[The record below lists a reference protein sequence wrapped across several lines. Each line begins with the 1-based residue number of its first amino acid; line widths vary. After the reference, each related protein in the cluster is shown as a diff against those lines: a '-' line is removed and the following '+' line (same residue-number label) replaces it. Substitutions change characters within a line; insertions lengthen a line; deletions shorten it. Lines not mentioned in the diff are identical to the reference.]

1 VPGKKISMKESNV
14 NKIQDVT
21 FSQYHSANNAEMID
35 FIFETLPIGVVV
47 ISRKIDIAYK
57 NRHASLFL
65 GRFDLPEEIAS
76 LSRKIFDAFDRKK
89 FHELFPGEIT
99 ITKKFEGSPS
109 NWMFKFAAPVNAI
122 PFIVLFI
129 IEDKISNKLNLNEIR
144 QQYRLTRRET
154 DILRR
159 VLDGLKNIEISR
171 DLEIVEQTVKD
182 HLSNI
187 YMKIGAE
194 NRFDLIRSLLSSSC
208 I

>member
-1 VPGKKISMKESNV
+1 MKESNV
-14 NKIQDVT
+14 NKIQDIT
-21 FSQYHSANNAEMID
+21 FSQYHSANNAEIID

-47 ISRKIDIAYK
+47 VSRKIDIAYK
-57 NRHASLFL
+57 NRQASLFL
-65 GRFDLPEEIAS
+65 SRFDLPEEIAS
-76 LSRKIFDAFDRKK
+76 VSRKIFDALDRKK
-89 FHELFPGEIT
+89 FQELFPGEIT

-109 NWMFKFAAPVNAI
+109 NWIFKFAMPVNAS

-159 VLDGLKNIEISR
+159 VLDGLKNIEISK

-208 I
+208 T

>member
-1 VPGKKISMKESNV
+1 M
-14 NKIQDVT
+14 
-21 FSQYHSANNAEMID
+21 
-35 FIFETLPIGVVV
+35 
-47 ISRKIDIAYK
+47 
-57 NRHASLFL
+57 
-65 GRFDLPEEIAS
+65 
-76 LSRKIFDAFDRKK
+76 
-89 FHELFPGEIT
+89 
-99 ITKKFEGSPS
+99 
-109 NWMFKFAAPVNAI
+109 
-122 PFIVLFI
+122 LFI